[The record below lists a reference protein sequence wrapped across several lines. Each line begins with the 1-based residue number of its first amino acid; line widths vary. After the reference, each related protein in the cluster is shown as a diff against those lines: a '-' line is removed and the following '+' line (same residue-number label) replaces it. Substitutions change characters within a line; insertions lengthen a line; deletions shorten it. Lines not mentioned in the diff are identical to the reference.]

1 MYVCVCMAVTE
12 AEVDAT
18 IAGGATT
25 REAVTR
31 VCRAGGDC
39 GACHQMIED
48 KIEDCLEAQAQR
60 ERAGEESGPIMRP
73 GSQPLAPVHADLV
86 SAHSLVRAR
95 NRAA

>member
-12 AEVDAT
+12 AEVEAA

-31 VCRAGGDC
+31 ACRAGGDC
-39 GACHQMIED
+39 GACHGMIEH
-48 KIEDCLEAQAQR
+48 KIEDHLEGLAAP
-60 ERAGEESGPIMRP
+60 SGPAMCS
-73 GSQPLAPVHADLV
+73 GSGPQPLAPVHADLV
-86 SAHSLVRAR
+86 SADSLVRAR

>member
-18 IAGGATT
+18 IAGGALT

-31 VCRAGGDC
+31 ACRAGGDC

-48 KIEDCLEAQAQR
+48 KIEDHLEACG
-60 ERAGEESGPIMRP
+60 AGCGSAPASGPE
-73 GSQPLAPVHADLV
+73 LV
-86 SAHSLVRAR
+86 SADSLVRAR
-95 NRAA
+95 HRAA

>member
-12 AEVDAT
+12 AEVEAA
-18 IAGGATT
+18 ISGGATT

-31 VCRAGGDC
+31 ACRAGGDC

-48 KIEDCLEAQAQR
+48 KIEDHVEAA
-60 ERAGEESGPIMRP
+60 ASGVGSRP
-73 GSQPLAPVHADLV
+73 APQPLAPVHANLV
-86 SAHSLVRAR
+86 SADSLVRAR

>member
-12 AEVDAT
+12 AEVERA

-31 VCRAGGDC
+31 ACRAGGDC
-39 GACHQMIED
+39 GACHGMIEH
-48 KIEDCLEAQAQR
+48 KIEDHLEAQAAQ
-60 ERAGEESGPIMRP
+60 SGPVGCPGPGPRP
-73 GSQPLAPVHADLV
+73 QPLAPVHADLV
-86 SAHSLVRAR
+86 SADSLVRAR

>member
-12 AEVDAT
+12 AEVDAS

-48 KIEDCLEAQAQR
+48 KIEDHLEAQAVR
-60 ERAGEESGPIMRP
+60 SGVASCP
-73 GSQPLAPVHADLV
+73 GPQPLAPVHADLV
-86 SAHSLVRAR
+86 SADSLVRAR
-95 NRAA
+95 SRAA

>member
-48 KIEDCLEAQAQR
+48 KIEDHLEAR
-60 ERAGEESGPIMRP
+60 
-73 GSQPLAPVHADLV
+73 LAPVHADLV
-86 SAHSLVRAR
+86 PADALVRAR
-95 NRAA
+95 SRAA

>member
-1 MYVCVCMAVTE
+1 MAVTE

-31 VCRAGGDC
+31 ACRAGGDC

-48 KIEDCLEAQAQR
+48 KIEDHLEAQAL
-60 ERAGEESGPIMRP
+60 RAGAAPRP
-73 GSQPLAPVHADLV
+73 ASCPPRQPLAPGHADLV
-86 SAHSLVRAR
+86 PAESLVRAR
-95 NRAA
+95 SRAA

>member
-31 VCRAGGDC
+31 ACRAGGDC

-48 KIEDCLEAQAQR
+48 KIEDHLEAQGATP
-60 ERAGEESGPIMRP
+60 SGPVSCP
-73 GSQPLAPVHADLV
+73 GPQPLAPIHADLV
-86 SAHSLVRAR
+86 SADSLVRAR

>member
-18 IAGGATT
+18 IAGGALT

-31 VCRAGGDC
+31 ACRAGGDC

-48 KIEDCLEAQAQR
+48 KIEDHLDAQR
-60 ERAGEESGPIMRP
+60 AVAHSGPMVRP
-73 GSQPLAPVHADLV
+73 GSQPLAPLHADLV
-86 SAHSLVRAR
+86 SADSLVRTR

>member
-1 MYVCVCMAVTE
+1 MCVCMAVTE

-48 KIEDCLEAQAQR
+48 KIEDHLEAQ
-60 ERAGEESGPIMRP
+60 RAGSGAGPVSCP
-73 GSQPLAPVHADLV
+73 GPQPLAPIHADLV
-86 SAHSLVRAR
+86 SADSLVRAR